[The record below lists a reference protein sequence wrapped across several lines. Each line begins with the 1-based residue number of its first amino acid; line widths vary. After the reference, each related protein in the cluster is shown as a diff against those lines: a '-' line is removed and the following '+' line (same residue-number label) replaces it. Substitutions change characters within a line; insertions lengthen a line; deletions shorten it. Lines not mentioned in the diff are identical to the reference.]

1 MVFTCFKIS
10 RKFLPVF
17 FLYAEYSGRC
27 RPACRKSHTGVRS
40 TCSLFAARIIRSL
53 AGGPLGRSA
62 TVVIKSVFSR
72 KNGVRTNLN
81 FFFKIKKTITNR
93 TTTTTSVRK
102 KKLGTARCDWR
113 RKLLQAKG
121 RVNDVFWSS
130 WWCWWHLYIGS
141 GWRILWERSK
151 KSTSPT
157 AHKGMCNFTPKHYF
171 SQNIDPFLQ

>member
-62 TVVIKSVFSR
+62 TVVIKSVFSE
-72 KNGVRTNLN
+72 NGVRI
-81 FFFKIKKTITNR
+81 FFFLKLKKPLLIR
-93 TTTTTSVRK
+93 TTTTICQK
-102 KKLGTARCDWR
+102 KEIGTARCDWR

-141 GWRILWERSK
+141 GWRILWERK
-151 KSTSPT
+151 
-157 AHKGMCNFTPKHYF
+157 
-171 SQNIDPFLQ
+171 